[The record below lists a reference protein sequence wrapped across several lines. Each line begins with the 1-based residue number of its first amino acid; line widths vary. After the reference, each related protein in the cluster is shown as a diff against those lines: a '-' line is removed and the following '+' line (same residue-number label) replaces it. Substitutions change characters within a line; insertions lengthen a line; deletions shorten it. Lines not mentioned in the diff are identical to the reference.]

1 MKAKIIVCNFIAV
14 VMAIISLYILLDA
27 LTLEGDLLAS
37 IYMFIMTLAG
47 SIVYHYIGKTA

>member
-27 LTLEGDLLAS
+27 LTSEVDLLAS
-37 IYMFIMTLAG
+37 IYMFIMTLVG
-47 SIVYHYIGKTA
+47 SITYHYIGKTA

>member
-27 LTLEGDLLAS
+27 LISEGDLLAS
-37 IYMFIMTLAG
+37 IYMFIMTLVG
-47 SIVYHYIGKTA
+47 SITYHYIGKTA